1 MGLKHHP
8 GACTWYSGL
17 AALVL
22 AAGCEQRD
30 HADEP
35 AVVRR
40 LGVDTTAPAPG
51 KVQLMQAQG
60 ESVFY
65 GLLAKGTCSQCHHGR
80 GELGDE
86 TPDLRHSVW
95 LREASFGSIVH
106 FIVHGRRDPRE
117 DTPGSSH
124 PGGDALTGE
133 HIRAVAAYLKSL
145 RRADEGSSI
154 R

>member
-1 MGLKHHP
+1 MGLKGYP
-8 GACTWYSGL
+8 GACAWYSGL

-22 AAGCEQRD
+22 AAGCGQRE

-40 LGVDTTAPAPG
+40 LGVDTTPPTPT
-51 KVQLMQAQG
+51 QLELMRAQG

-65 GLLAKGTCSQCHHGR
+65 GRLAKGDCSQCHDRRSERGR
-80 GELGDE
+80 VM
-86 TPDLRHSVW
+86 DLRHSAW
-95 LREASFGSIVH
+95 LRQASFASIVH
-106 FIVHGRRDPRE
+106 YITHGRRDPRE

-124 PGGDALTGE
+124 PGGDALTAAQ
-133 HIRAVAAYLKSL
+133 IRAVAVYLTWL
-145 RRADEGSSI
+145 RRADEGSST